1 MRMPLFACP
10 VLALG
15 LLAVPGRA
23 QPNPEI
29 VPLGQDTYALTRWAK
44 TGFTRNTEK
53 LKAQALEDVAAYCA
67 KLHKQ
72 PKIISTTAAHPVVPL
87 TGFAHAKVVFK
98 ALDAN
103 DPELRAPVAAAGAEM
118 APAAPAPAAPPP
130 PAAES
135 APPQTATDQLYSD
148 LMKLDDL
155 RKRGILT
162 DEEFQAQKKKLLD
175 KSN

>member
-15 LLAVPGRA
+15 LLAVPARA
-23 QPNPEI
+23 DPNPEI
-29 VPLGQDTYALTRWAK
+29 VPLGQDTYALTRWAE

-72 PKIISTTAAHPVVPL
+72 PKIISTEASHPVVPL
-87 TGFAHAKVVFK
+87 TGFAHAKIVFK
-98 ALDAN
+98 ALDAD
-103 DPELRAPVAAAGAEM
+103 DPELRAPLPAAGAEM
-118 APAAPAPAAPPP
+118 ALGAPAPAAAPPA
-130 PAAES
+130 AAES
-135 APPQTATDQLYSD
+135 ALPRTATDQLYND

>member
-10 VLALG
+10 ALALG
-15 LLAVPGRA
+15 LLALPGRA

-29 VPLGQDTYALTRWAK
+29 VPLGQDTYALTRWAEN
-44 TGFTRNTEK
+44 GFTRNTEK
-53 LKAQALEDVAAYCA
+53 LKARALEDVAAYCA

-72 PKIISTTAAHPVVPL
+72 PKIISTTATHPLVPL

-118 APAAPAPAAPPP
+118 AQVPPAPAPAAAPPP
-130 PAAES
+130 S
-135 APPQTATDQLYSD
+135 ATDQLYSD

-162 DEEFQAQKKKLLD
+162 EEEFQAQKKKLLD